1 MAKLAVFTA
10 LFVTLLAV
18 AQANR
23 FTITTTVDEDDVNQG
38 GQRPMQMCQQQ
49 IQQQMQQIRHC
60 QRYLSS
66 GMMMTEDAAG
76 IEEVVGQSGPQMM
89 QPHLRQ
95 CCMTL
100 RNFNEQCRCEAV
112 RAAFGMAC
120 SQQQQ
125 GQGGWQGQGGQMMEQ
140 MRMKARFLPQQ
151 CNMGPQQCRV

>member
-1 MAKLAVFTA
+1 MAKLGVFA
-10 LFVTLLAV
+10 AMLVALLAF

-23 FTITTTVDEDDVNQG
+23 FTITTTVDEEDLNQG
-38 GQRPMQMCQQQ
+38 GQMPMQMCRQQ

-66 GMMMTEDAAG
+66 GMMML
-76 IEEVVGQSGPQMM
+76 EEVVGQSGQQMQ

-100 RNFNEQCRCEAV
+100 QNFNEQCRCEAV
-112 RAAFGMAC
+112 RAAFGMARE
-120 SQQQQ
+120 QQQ
-125 GQGGWQGQGGQMMEQ
+125 GGGSWQGQAGQQQQMMEQ

-151 CNMGPQQCRV
+151 CNMGPMMCRI